1 MAVVE
6 AVVADTVVDTMV
18 SGGDAEEELSYSTS

>member
-1 MAVVE
+1 MAVVG

-18 SGGDAEEELSYSTS
+18 SEGDAEVVLSYSTS